1 MAKKTGN
8 PFLNTDFSQY
18 LNVGKFTEQFKL
30 PGVDTNVFLETQQK
44 NLEAVAKANKVALDG
59 VQAVAQRQTEIVRQA
74 FEESATALQALAT
87 VEAPQARMAKQAE
100 LFKQA
105 FEASMANFREL
116 AEISAKSNG
125 EAAELLNTRLSQSI
139 DEVGQAINK
148 AA

>member
-1 MAKKTGN
+1 MAKNTGN
-8 PFLNTDFSQY
+8 PFLDTDFSQY
-18 LNVGKFTEQFKL
+18 LNVGNLTEQFKL
-30 PGVDTNVFLETQQK
+30 PGVDTKAFIETQQK

-87 VEAPQARMAKQAE
+87 VETPQARMAKQAE

-125 EAAELLNTRLSQSI
+125 EAVELLNTRLSQSI

>member
-1 MAKKTGN
+1 MAKNPGT
-8 PFLNTDFSQY
+8 PFLDTDFSQY

-87 VEAPQARMAKQAE
+87 VETPQARMAKQAE

-125 EAAELLNTRLSQSI
+125 EAVELLNSRLSQSM